1 MKLIIES
8 FPNAVNIL
16 KRHLGVN
23 KVKTSIFVRENN
35 ENARHFDQFEF
46 YFKPVPINCDF
57 VDMPS
62 KTEKPLFV
70 LLPSKND

>member
-1 MKLIIES
+1 MRCLFSVRKE
-8 FPNAVNIL
+8 
-16 KRHLGVN
+16 KN
-23 KVKTSIFVRENN
+23 KHFVAYND